1 MFRFF
6 ESRIVAVE
14 PDRRDYRKEHG
25 HRDDQ
30 AYPNAGDT
38 KPQSTK
44 TTKTSSTE
52 TTKTTKTTK
61 KASTKKWRFSK
72 SCIVP
77 TLLLLASFA
86 SLIYPHAAMWLSQY
100 HMSEVAAEY
109 AKLITHAVPAPHEQL
124 DRAREYNSKLSSGA
138 IYEANTNIPTSHG
151 ATSDASQ
158 DYWEQLKANDDGLMA
173 RLKIKKID
181 LDLPV
186 YHGTEDATLLKGL
199 GHLRGTSLPV
209 GGKGTRSVITG
220 HRGLASAEMFTRLDE
235 IVKGDT
241 FTIEVF
247 DEVLTYKV
255 IEKIVVNPDETKKIA
270 AVPGKDLMTLITC
283 TPLGINTQRILV
295 TGERII
301 PTPAADKAD
310 RGKKPDVPRFP
321 WWIVGCFGSLCVVGG
336 YIWWA
341 GLPVKKKKKE
351 DKEGVA
357 GSAGDGGV
365 GGGSAAG
372 DGGVGD
378 GGNGGA
384 GSADGTDGDGSAG
397 DVVTESSA
405 ESLEKTE
412 KETRE
417 SVEKEGSVEEGEKE
431 GEGADLADTGLT
443 NGDVAYTGLAALVR
457 GAEGA
462 AKADADDSALRDTE
476 LREAALRDTARAAT
490 SAASAVSSA
499 ELEREEAR
507 AIANRPKKRPKVM
520 KSGSRRRRNSGA
532 NVTKQTS
539 EQAASSGGLTKRIAR
554 HREKTFD
561 WIMSILGL

>member
-14 PDRRDYRKEHG
+14 PDRRDYRKEYG

-38 KPQSTK
+38 NSQ
-44 TTKTSSTE
+44 
-52 TTKTTKTTK
+52 TTKTTEASTKRTKTS
-61 KASTKKWRFSK
+61 KATRTTTKKWRFSK

-124 DRAREYNSKLSSGA
+124 ERAREYNRNLSSGA

-151 ATSDASQ
+151 ETSDISQ
-158 DYWEQLKANDDGLMA
+158 SYWDQLKANDDGLMA

-186 YHGTEDATLLKGL
+186 YHGTEDDTLLKGL

-301 PTPAADKAD
+301 PTPAADEAN

-351 DKEGVA
+351 DKEAKEA
-357 GSAGDGGV
+357 GEA
-365 GGGSAAG
+365 
-372 DGGVGD
+372 
-378 GGNGGA
+378 
-384 GSADGTDGDGSAG
+384 GDGSATDG
-397 DVVTESSA
+397 VVTESSAESSA

-412 KETRE
+412 EETRE
-417 SVEKEGSVEEGEKE
+417 SVEESVEEEGEKEGSVEEGEKE

-457 GAEGA
+457 GAGSVA
-462 AKADADDSALRDTE
+462 SKVDAGD
-476 LREAALRDTARAAT
+476 AALREDALRGEDALREDAHAAT
-490 SAASAVSSA
+490 SEIGVTSAVGAISSTDLA
-499 ELEREEAR
+499 REEAR
-507 AIANRPKKRPKVM
+507 AIANRSKKRPKVK
-520 KSGSRRRRNSGA
+520 KSSSRKKHKRRGNGE
-532 NVTKQTS
+532 N
-539 EQAASSGGLTKRIAR
+539 
-554 HREKTFD
+554 TFG
-561 WIMSILGL
+561 WIMNILGL

>member
-6 ESRIVAVE
+6 ESHIVAVK

-25 HRDDQ
+25 RRDDQ

-38 KPQSTK
+38 KPQ
-44 TTKTSSTE
+44 

-61 KASTKKWRFSK
+61 KASTQKWRFSK
-72 SCIVP
+72 SCIIP
-77 TLLLLASFA
+77 SLLLLASFA

-124 DRAREYNSKLSSGA
+124 RRAREYNQKLSSGA

-151 ATSDASQ
+151 ETSDASQ

-173 RLKIKKID
+173 RLRIKKID

-270 AVPGKDLMTLITC
+270 AVPGKDLVTLITC

-295 TGERII
+295 TGERVI
-301 PTPAADKAD
+301 PTPAADKAL
-310 RGKKPDVPRFP
+310 RGKKPDIPRFP
-321 WWIVGCFGSLCVVGG
+321 WWVVGCAGSLLIVGS

-341 GLPVKKKKKE
+341 GLPVKKKKKDDE
-351 DKEGVA
+351 SDADDADA
-357 GSAGDGGV
+357 GAAGAAGAGAGDADGEASV
-365 GGGSAAG
+365 NTDDARVDSAAV
-372 DGGVGD
+372 D
-378 GGNGGA
+378 
-384 GSADGTDGDGSAG
+384 SAA
-397 DVVTESSA
+397 
-405 ESLEKTE
+405 
-412 KETRE
+412 
-417 SVEKEGSVEEGEKE
+417 
-431 GEGADLADTGLT
+431 
-443 NGDVAYTGLAALVR
+443 VASEQLAALV
-457 GAEGA
+457 
-462 AKADADDSALRDTE
+462 KASAGN
-476 LREAALRDTARAAT
+476 AT
-490 SAASAVSSA
+490 SAENSTSAGDMPFGDDTAEFAPTSSVAPASSVVPTSSTA
-499 ELEREEAR
+499 DLERAEAQ
-507 AIANRPKKRPKVM
+507 AVANRLRKRPKVRSAGVHR
-520 KSGSRRRRNSGA
+520 KRSHRAKNQQYTGATQRNRQQQKA
-532 NVTKQTS
+532 N
-539 EQAASSGGLTKRIAR
+539 R
-554 HREKTFD
+554 KTESILD
-561 WIMSILGL
+561 WIMNVLGL

>member
-6 ESRIVAVE
+6 ESRIVAVK
-14 PDRRDYRKEHG
+14 PDRRDYREEHG
-25 HRDDQ
+25 RRDDQ

-38 KPQSTK
+38 KPQS
-44 TTKTSSTE
+44 
-52 TTKTTKTTK
+52 TKTTKTTK

-109 AKLITHAVPAPHEQL
+109 AKLITHAIPAPHEQL

-186 YHGTEDATLLKGL
+186 YHGTEDDTLLKGL

-301 PTPAADKAD
+301 PTPAADEAN

-321 WWIVGCFGSLCVVGG
+321 WWVVGCFGSLCVVGG

-351 DKEGVA
+351 DKEDKGA
-357 GSAGDGGV
+357 GEAGDGAGDGG
-365 GGGSAAG
+365 A
-372 DGGVGD
+372 
-378 GGNGGA
+378 
-384 GSADGTDGDGSAG
+384 GDGSATDG
-397 DVVTESSA
+397 VVTESSA
-405 ESLEKTE
+405 ESLEKTGE
-412 KETRE
+412 ETRE
-417 SVEKEGSVEEGEKE
+417 SVEESVEEEGEKEGSVEEGEKE
-431 GEGADLADTGLT
+431 GEDADLADAGLT

-457 GAEGA
+457 GAGSVA
-462 AKADADDSALRDTE
+462 SKVDAGEDALREDALRGE
-476 LREAALRDTARAAT
+476 DALREDALRGEDAHAAT
-490 SAASAVSSA
+490 SEIGATSAIAAISST
-499 ELEREEAR
+499 ELAREEAR
-507 AIANRPKKRPKVM
+507 AIANRSKKRPKVK
-520 KSGSRRRRNSGA
+520 KSSSRKKHKRRGNGE
-532 NVTKQTS
+532 N
-539 EQAASSGGLTKRIAR
+539 
-554 HREKTFD
+554 TFG
-561 WIMSILGL
+561 WIMNILGL

>member
-6 ESRIVAVE
+6 ERRIVAVE
-14 PDRRDYRKEHG
+14 SDRRDYREEHG
-25 HRDDQ
+25 RRDAQ
-30 AYPNAGDT
+30 AYPNDGGT
-38 KPQSTK
+38 KSAKTKTKSKIQNQKPNKNQTKTKSPKTK
-44 TTKTSSTE
+44 TTKSQK
-52 TTKTTKTTK
+52 TKT
-61 KASTKKWRFSK
+61 KATRNNTQKWRFSK
-72 SCIVP
+72 SSIVP
-77 TLLLLASFA
+77 ALLLIASFA

-124 DRAREYNSKLSSGA
+124 ARAREYNQKLSSGA

-151 ATSDASQ
+151 ETSDASQ

-186 YHGTEDATLLKGL
+186 YHGTEDDTLLKGL

-255 IEKIVVNPDETKKIA
+255 IDKIVVNPDETKKIA
-270 AVPGKDLMTLITC
+270 AVPGKDLVTLITC

-295 TGERII
+295 TGERVI

-321 WWIVGCFGSLCVVGG
+321 WWIVACFGSLCVVGG

-351 DKEGVA
+351 DEEG
-357 GSAGDGGV
+357 SETD
-365 GGGSAAG
+365 
-372 DGGVGD
+372 
-378 GGNGGA
+378 GGA
-384 GSADGTDGDGSAG
+384 GSGGAGSGGAGSGGAESAG
-397 DVVTESSA
+397 NGSDGRDVDGSA

-412 KETRE
+412 EETRE
-417 SVEKEGSVEEGEKE
+417 SVEEKEEKEKGEKE
-431 GEGADLADTGLT
+431 EEDADLADTGLT

-457 GAEGA
+457 GAGGSA
-462 AKADADDSALRDTE
+462 SKADADA
-476 LREAALRDTARAAT
+476 LREAARAVS
-490 SAASAVSSA
+490 SAASTA

-507 AIANRPKKRPKVM
+507 AIANRPKKRPKVK
-520 KSGSRRRRNSGA
+520 KSSSR
-532 NVTKQTS
+532 K
-539 EQAASSGGLTKRIAR
+539 KRKHGDR
-554 HREKTFD
+554 GEKTFD
-561 WIMSILGL
+561 WLVNILGL

>member
-6 ESRIVAVE
+6 ESRIVAVK
-14 PDRRDYRKEHG
+14 PDRRDYRGEHG
-25 HRDDQ
+25 RRDDQ

-38 KPQSTK
+38 KPQS
-44 TTKTSSTE
+44 
-52 TTKTTKTTK
+52 TKTTK

-124 DRAREYNSKLSSGA
+124 ERAREYNRNLSSGA

-151 ATSDASQ
+151 ETSDISQ
-158 DYWEQLKANDDGLMA
+158 SYWDQLKANDDGLMA

-186 YHGTEDATLLKGL
+186 YHGTEDDTLLKGL

-301 PTPAADKAD
+301 PTPAADEAN

-351 DKEGVA
+351 DKEAKEA
-357 GSAGDGGV
+357 GEAGDGSV
-365 GGGSAAG
+365 
-372 DGGVGD
+372 
-378 GGNGGA
+378 
-384 GSADGTDGDGSAG
+384 TDG
-397 DVVTESSA
+397 VVTESSA
-405 ESLEKTE
+405 ESSAESLEKAE
-412 KETRE
+412 EETRE
-417 SVEKEGSVEEGEKE
+417 SAEEESAEKGEKE
-431 GEGADLADTGLT
+431 GEDADLADTGLT

-457 GAEGA
+457 GAGSVA
-462 AKADADDSALRDTE
+462 SKVDAGD
-476 LREAALRDTARAAT
+476 AALREDALRGEDALREDALREDAHAAT
-490 SAASAVSSA
+490 SEIGATSAIAAISSTDLA
-499 ELEREEAR
+499 REEAR
-507 AIANRPKKRPKVM
+507 AIANRSKKRPKVK
-520 KSGSRRRRNSGA
+520 KSSSRKKHKRRGNGE
-532 NVTKQTS
+532 N
-539 EQAASSGGLTKRIAR
+539 
-554 HREKTFD
+554 TFG
-561 WIMSILGL
+561 WIMNILGL

>member
-1 MFRFF
+1 
-6 ESRIVAVE
+6 
-14 PDRRDYRKEHG
+14 
-25 HRDDQ
+25 
-30 AYPNAGDT
+30 
-38 KPQSTK
+38 
-44 TTKTSSTE
+44 
-52 TTKTTKTTK
+52 
-61 KASTKKWRFSK
+61 
-72 SCIVP
+72 
-77 TLLLLASFA
+77 
-86 SLIYPHAAMWLSQY
+86 
-100 HMSEVAAEY
+100 MSEVAAEY
-109 AKLITHAVPAPHEQL
+109 AKLITHTIPAPHEQL
-124 DRAREYNSKLSSGA
+124 DRAREYNKNLSSGA

-151 ATSDASQ
+151 ATSDVSQ

-186 YHGTEDATLLKGL
+186 YHGTEDDTLLKGL

-301 PTPAADKAD
+301 PTPAADEAN

-321 WWIVGCFGSLCVVGG
+321 WWVVGCFGSLCVVGG

-351 DKEGVA
+351 DKEAKEA
-357 GSAGDGGV
+357 GEA
-365 GGGSAAG
+365 
-372 DGGVGD
+372 
-378 GGNGGA
+378 
-384 GSADGTDGDGSAG
+384 GDGSATDG
-397 DVVTESSA
+397 VVTESSAESSA
-405 ESLEKTE
+405 ESLEKTGE
-412 KETRE
+412 ETRE
-417 SVEKEGSVEEGEKE
+417 SVEESVEEGEKE

-457 GAEGA
+457 GAGSVA
-462 AKADADDSALRDTE
+462 SKVDAGEDALRED
-476 LREAALRDTARAAT
+476 ALRGEDAHAAT
-490 SAASAVSSA
+490 SEIGATSAIAAISST
-499 ELEREEAR
+499 ELAREEAR
-507 AIANRPKKRPKVM
+507 AIANRSKKRPKVK
-520 KSGSRRRRNSGA
+520 KSSSRKKHKRRGNGE
-532 NVTKQTS
+532 N
-539 EQAASSGGLTKRIAR
+539 
-554 HREKTFD
+554 TFG
-561 WIMSILGL
+561 WIMNILGL

>member
-6 ESRIVAVE
+6 ERRIVAVD
-14 PDRRDYRKEHG
+14 PDRRDYREEHG
-25 HRDDQ
+25 RRDAQ
-30 AYPNAGDT
+30 AYPNDGGTKSAKAKTKTKSKDKTKGKSKNQPKPKT
-38 KPQSTK
+38 KPNKNQTKTKTK
-44 TTKTSSTE
+44 TTKSPKTK
-52 TTKTTKTTK
+52 TKTTRNNTQ
-61 KASTKKWRFSK
+61 KWRFSK

-77 TLLLLASFA
+77 ALLLLASFA

-124 DRAREYNSKLSSGA
+124 ARAREYNQKLSSGA

-151 ATSDASQ
+151 ETSDASQ

-173 RLKIKKID
+173 RLRIKKID

-255 IEKIVVNPDETKKIA
+255 VDKIVVNPDETKKIA
-270 AVPGKDLMTLITC
+270 AVPGKDLVTLITC

-295 TGERII
+295 TGERVI

-321 WWIVGCFGSLCVVGG
+321 WWIVACFGSLCVVGG

-341 GLPVKKKKKE
+341 GLPIKKKKKKDE
-351 DKEGVA
+351 EG
-357 GSAGDGGV
+357 SETD
-365 GGGSAAG
+365 
-372 DGGVGD
+372 
-378 GGNGGA
+378 GGA
-384 GSADGTDGDGSAG
+384 GSAGNGSDVDGS
-397 DVVTESSA
+397 DVDGSDGSDVDGSA

-412 KETRE
+412 EETRE
-417 SVEKEGSVEEGEKE
+417 SVEKEEEKEQEKGEKE
-431 GEGADLADTGLT
+431 EEDADLADTGLT

-457 GAEGA
+457 GAGGSA
-462 AKADADDSALRDTE
+462 SKADADA
-476 LREAALRDTARAAT
+476 LREAARAAT
-490 SAASAVSSA
+490 RAASSA

-507 AIANRPKKRPKVM
+507 AIANRPKKRPKVK
-520 KSGSRRRRNSGA
+520 KSSSR
-532 NVTKQTS
+532 K
-539 EQAASSGGLTKRIAR
+539 KRKHGNR
-554 HREKTFD
+554 GEKTFD
-561 WIMSILGL
+561 WLVNILGL